1 MGDIIHL
8 EGRSVS
14 GLWTI
19 DRDSGFLVLLPDLLI
34 SGTSIASSIRCM
46 RRGVLG
52 EMFKVWKLN
61 VVNVSHYFLFF
72 LKKLICLFSKC
83 AFIDQK

>member
-1 MGDIIHL
+1 VGDIIHL

-52 EMFKVWKLN
+52 EMFKVRKLN
-61 VVNVSHYFLFF
+61 VVNVPH
-72 LKKLICLFSKC
+72 
-83 AFIDQK
+83 